1 LSARERL
8 GTIQVMTLFAH
19 LAVLGLVVLDLVVG
33 APVASRLGG
42 RWAAVGFEFAI
53 VLGYILLVLPSWRR
67 GEDAK

>member
-1 LSARERL
+1 
-8 GTIQVMTLFAH
+8 MTLFAH

-33 APVASRLGG
+33 APVVGRFGG

-67 GEDAK
+67 GSGGPT